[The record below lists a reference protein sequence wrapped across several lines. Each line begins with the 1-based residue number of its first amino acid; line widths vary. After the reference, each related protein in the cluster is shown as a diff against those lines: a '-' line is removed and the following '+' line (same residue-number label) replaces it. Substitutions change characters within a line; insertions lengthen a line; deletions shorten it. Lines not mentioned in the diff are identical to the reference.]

1 MSERSELSEA
11 LAEKRKG
18 KLLARWEWSVTE
30 RVGAKLSGLLIKMGF
45 PQSGREGRQKDVVW
59 EAKRVGEMGV

>member
-1 MSERSELSEA
+1 VFERSELIEA

-30 RVGAKLSGLLIKMGF
+30 RVGAKLSGLLIKMVR
-45 PQSGREGRQKDVVW
+45 STSLEEREDKKMLLG
-59 EAKRVGEMGV
+59 G